1 MDMQEVL
8 SKYTQE
14 LTEAATTREFAP
26 LVGRWFAPECS
37 LTFRH
42 ESTGRDP
49 LLKFWTEHIRTGV
62 EGEEPLK
69 VDQQPYRLDGR
80 RLLSWRAAHG
90 GPIPQPL
97 YGWQETEF
105 NDDDLVSEIV
115 ITSVAEKPDVE
126 IEPGIDETEVGKLFW
141 AFHEAFAQYFAAGDA
156 ERLAER
162 LAPDVHVLIDS
173 AFWNKGVI
181 GPHNRIHPGAT
192 FAVEEVQEQNG
203 KTGVAQIHVTRGE
216 IQETA
221 PWEITIDD
229 DGKIRD
235 LVISGGV

>member
-8 SKYTQE
+8 SNYTEE
-14 LTEAATTREFAP
+14 LTEAANTREFAP
-26 LVGRWFAPECS
+26 VVFTCFSAECS
-37 LTFRH
+37 LTYRH

-69 VDQQPYRLDGR
+69 VDQHPYRVEGR
-80 RLLSWRAAHG
+80 RVFSWRAAHG
-90 GPIPQPL
+90 GPIPKPL
-97 YGWQETEF
+97 WGWQETEF
-105 NDDDLVSEIV
+105 GDDDLVSEIV
-115 ITSVAEKPDVE
+115 ITSVADEPDVE
-126 IEPGIDETEVGKLFW
+126 IEPGIEDSEVGKLFT
-141 AFHEAFAQYFAAGDA
+141 AFHEAFAHYFATSDA
-156 ERLAER
+156 TRLEQ
-162 LAPDVHVLIDS
+162 LLSPDVHVLIDS

-192 FAVEEVQEQNG
+192 FAVKEIEKQNG
-203 KTGVAQIHVTRGE
+203 NTGVAQIDVTRGE
-216 IQETA
+216 VRETA
-221 PWEITIDD
+221 PWEITLSE